1 MGRKINEE
9 IPLTDMNKMS
19 ISQIIDY
26 LDIPQ
31 YYGFE
36 ASAPSMKVSVPQDN
50 GKYVLKLKR
59 NNKKVFYVDKDMF
72 VNDIAKAKIFTSY
85 KEIKELKD
93 AIPYSKIVSL
103 Y

>member
-1 MGRKINEE
+1 MGRKIKEE
-9 IPLTDMNKMS
+9 TPITDMNKMS
-19 ISQIIDY
+19 IPQIIDY
-26 LDIPQ
+26 LNIPQ

-36 ASAPSMKVSVPQDN
+36 SSAPSIKVAVPQDED
-50 GKYVLKLKR
+50 KYVLKLKK
-59 NNKKVFYVDKDMF
+59 NNKKVYYVDEDIF

-85 KEIKELKD
+85 REIKELKD